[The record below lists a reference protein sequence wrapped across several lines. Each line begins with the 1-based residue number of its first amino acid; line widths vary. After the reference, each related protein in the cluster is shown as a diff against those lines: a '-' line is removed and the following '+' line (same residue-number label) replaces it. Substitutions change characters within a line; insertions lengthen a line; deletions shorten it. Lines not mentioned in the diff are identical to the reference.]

1 MYLRQTT
8 SKLADGTK
16 VKYLQLCH
24 NYWDKDAGYSKTNV
38 VYSFGR
44 EENVNKKALQRLVDS
59 INKYLHPDEAKFKSD
74 QIGKTAE
81 FTFELAKR

>member
-24 NYWDKDAGYSKTNV
+24 NYWDKKAQYSKTKFI
-38 VYSFGR
+38 YSFGK
-44 EENVNKKALQRLVDS
+44 EDKIDKENPYRVLLRAS
-59 INKYLHPDEAKFKSD
+59 IPIRPDTTGLK
-74 QIGKTAE
+74 
-81 FTFELAKR
+81 